1 MNKPSK
7 LVLTEAHVKVLE
19 ALREAQP
26 MGITQLSKFPGLSR
40 RSALSDVCAD
50 LLEHGLL
57 VADKQPSPPGGG
69 SPIRAYSLS
78 MAGCR
83 ALAAHKRL
91 QDAARMKEGLV
102 KGPTYNIFEH
112 NYNPPTHHYYR
123 NNGNVHISSA
133 GVRC

>member
-19 ALREAQP
+19 ALREVQP
-26 MGITQLSKFPGLSR
+26 MGITQLSHRPGLSM
-40 RSALSDVCAD
+40 RSRLGAACAD

-91 QDAARMKEGLV
+91 QDAAERKEGLV
-102 KGPTYNIFEH
+102 KGPTYNIFEDD
-112 NYNPPTHHYYR
+112 YIPATHHYYR
-123 NNGNVHISSA
+123 NHGHPQIRSH
-133 GVRC
+133 GTLC